1 MTTDRDAALA
11 SLVADLTAEVAAL
24 AQVVDPLDDASLRLA
39 TPADGWNVADQLG
52 HLAAFDDHGARA
64 ITDPDGFRAE
74 VAELQAAGANPVQDA
89 VELGRTMAPS
99 AVLTWWTDAS
109 ARMRHAASSL
119 SAAQRLPWYGPD
131 MGALSFVTAR
141 LMETWAHGQD
151 VRDALGLEP
160 EVSDRLRHVV
170 DLGVRAR
177 PYSYAVRSLE
187 VPAAPVRVEA
197 HAPDGTVW
205 TWGPEDADD
214 RLAGTSLDLALL
226 LTQRRHLTDLSVEV
240 AGPVAGEWA
249 GIAQAYAGPA
259 GPGRAPIS

>member
-1 MTTDRDAALA
+1 MTADREAALA
-11 SLVADLTAEVAAL
+11 ALVADLAAEVASL
-24 AQVVDPLDDASLRLA
+24 AAVVDPLDDDALVLA

-74 VAELQAAGANPVQDA
+74 VAELQAAGANPVEDA
-89 VELGRTMAPS
+89 VAMGRTMAPS
-99 AVLTWWTDAS
+99 AVRIWWTDAS
-109 ARMRHAASSL
+109 ARMRHAAGTL
-119 SAAQRLPWYGPD
+119 QAAQRLPWYGPD

-151 VRDALGLEP
+151 VRDAFGLGP
-160 EVSDRLRHVV
+160 SVSDRLRHVV

-177 PYSYAVRSLE
+177 PYSYMVRGLE
-187 VPAAPVRVEA
+187 VPAAAVRVEA
-197 HAPDGTVW
+197 LAPDGSTW
-205 TWGPEDADD
+205 TWGPDDADD
-214 RLAGTSLDLALL
+214 RLAGTALDLALL

-259 GPGRAPIS
+259 GPGRAPRY

>member
-1 MTTDRDAALA
+1 MTQDREAALA
-11 SLVADLTAEVAAL
+11 ALVADLTAEVAAL
-24 AQVVDPLDDASLRLA
+24 ALVVDPLDDASLRLP

-89 VELGRTMAPS
+89 VALGRTMEPS
-99 AVLTWWTDAS
+99 AVRTWWVDAS
-109 ARMRHAASSL
+109 ARMRHAASAL

-160 EVSDRLRHVV
+160 LATGRLRHVV

-177 PYSYAVRSLE
+177 PYSYVVRGLE
-187 VPAAPVRVEA
+187 VPAAAVRVEA
-197 HAPDGTVW
+197 LAPDGTVW
-205 TWGPEDADD
+205 AWGPEDAED
-214 RLAGTSLDLALL
+214 RLSGTSLDLALL
-226 LTQRRHLTDLSVEV
+226 LTQRRHLIDLSVEV
-240 AGPVAGEWA
+240 TGPVASEWA

-259 GPGRAPIS
+259 GPGRAPMS

>member
-1 MTTDRDAALA
+1 MTDDREAALRA
-11 SLVADLTAEVAAL
+11 LVADLADEVAAL
-24 AQVVDPLDDASLRLA
+24 AAVVDPLDDDALRQP

-64 ITDPDGFRAE
+64 VTDPDGFREE
-74 VAELQAAGANPVQDA
+74 VADLLAAGANPVQDA
-89 VELGRTMAPS
+89 VEVGRAMEPS
-99 AVLTWWTDAS
+99 AVRTWWYDAS
-109 ARMRHAASSL
+109 ARMRHAAGTLTS
-119 SAAQRLPWYGPD
+119 AQRLPWYGPD

-151 VRDALGLEP
+151 VRDAFGLAP

-177 PYSYAVRSLE
+177 PYSYVVRGLE
-187 VPAAPVRVEA
+187 VPVVAVRVEA
-197 HAPDGTVW
+197 VAPDGSRW
-205 TWGPEDADD
+205 EWGPADAED
-214 RLAGTSLDLALL
+214 RLAGTALDLALL

-240 AGPVAGEWA
+240 AGPVASEWA